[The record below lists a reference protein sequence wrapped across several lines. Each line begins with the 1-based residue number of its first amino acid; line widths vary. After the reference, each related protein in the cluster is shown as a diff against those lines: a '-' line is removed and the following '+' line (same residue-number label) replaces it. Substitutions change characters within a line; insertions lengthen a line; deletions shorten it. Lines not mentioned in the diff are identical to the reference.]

1 VIQPWY
7 AVYTRFQHEKTAA
20 ALLEKKE
27 FEVFLPVYRAVH
39 KWKDRN
45 QTVTLPLFPCY
56 LFLRAELARKVEILR
71 TPGVLWMV
79 ENGGQACAVP
89 DEEVES
95 VRRICSSGSRF
106 QPHPYLKEGDL
117 VRIRKGPLL
126 GVEGMFL
133 RTKNE
138 YRVIVSVDLLRQG
151 VAVEVDSAD
160 VERVRAANRILPAV
174 EVSRERLEVGPIA

>member
-1 VIQPWY
+1 MTQPWY

-56 LFLRAELARKVEILR
+56 LFLRMELARKVEILR
-71 TPGVLWMV
+71 TAGVLWMV
-79 ENGGQACAVP
+79 ENGGQACSVP

-106 QPHPYLKEGDL
+106 QPHPYLKEGDF

-126 GVEGMFL
+126 GVEGVFQ
-133 RTKNE
+133 RTKND
-138 YRVIVSVDLLRQG
+138 YRVIVSVGLLRQG
-151 VAVEVDSAD
+151 VAVEVDLAD
-160 VERVRAANRILPAV
+160 VERVRPANRILPVAAI
-174 EVSRERLEVGPIA
+174 SREELEVGPLV